1 ASVTLR
7 HSALQT
13 AVETG
18 AQPAFVV
25 SRGIW
30 PLKIVALN
38 AAARAFVDAPD
49 AADAPSTIERVLDPD
64 DGDAARELQKA
75 VTLRAPLR
83 QRATIRD
90 RYGERA
96 EAIARLE
103 PIDGGTDA
111 FVLVLDVQ
119 EAQQE
124 RLHAAAEA
132 AETLR
137 TKVRE
142 LERRAHQ
149 LDSFAWSVSHDLR
162 APLRAVDGFAR
173 LVLEDPASGL
183 GDVARAHLQ
192 RVLDASARM
201 ERMIDALM
209 ALARSTTQPMQPM
222 RVDLG

>member
-1 ASVTLR
+1 DAWQAALEALAARRPYADLVLERRTADGGTIRVIESGEPRFAADGSFIGYCGTRRRIAASVTLR

-38 AAARAFVDAPD
+38 AAARALVDAPD
-49 AADAPSTIERVLDPD
+49 AADAPTTIERVLDPD

-119 EAQQE
+119 
-124 RLHAAAEA
+124 
-132 AETLR
+132 
-137 TKVRE
+137 
-142 LERRAHQ
+142 
-149 LDSFAWSVSHDLR
+149 
-162 APLRAVDGFAR
+162 
-173 LVLEDPASGL
+173 
-183 GDVARAHLQ
+183 
-192 RVLDASARM
+192 
-201 ERMIDALM
+201 
-209 ALARSTTQPMQPM
+209 
-222 RVDLG
+222 